1 MAGSPPFRGFLI
13 DADNT
18 IFDYDRAE
26 REALGRGPSPK
37 RDWSRHPRSTKPTGA
52 STTVTGG
59 PSSGATVTQE
69 ELKVERFRQLL
80 AEEAPGCRADPAA
93 VSRRYLSMLAMQVHL
108 LPHAASAIA
117 DLAGRAALGLATNGI
132 PEVQRGRL
140 ERSGLAS
147 CFRTVLISGEI
158 GIAKPDP
165 RFFLLGAERL
175 GLSPSEVLC
184 VGDVPATD
192 IRGARAAGMAS
203 CWVAAPGAVWPPG
216 EPGPDYTIRDLRALA
231 ALAPRFLRK
240 LQSTMTSRCSL
251 NHRIVVD
258 SPENREHRSIP
269 ASCCLERSM
278 P

>member
-1 MAGSPPFRGFLI
+1 MSGFPPFRGFLI

-26 REALGRGPSPK
+26 REALAAVLAEAGLQPTPAIHEAYRRINDRFWRAFERGEVSQ
-37 RDWSRHPRSTKPTGA
+37 D
-52 STTVTGG
+52 
-59 PSSGATVTQE
+59 Q
-69 ELKVERFRQLL
+69 LKVERFRELL
-80 AEEAPGCRADPAA
+80 AEAAQGRPADPAA
-93 VSRRYLSMLAMQVHL
+93 VSRRYLELLAMQTHL
-108 LPHAASAIA
+108 LPHAAPALA

-147 CFRTVLISGEI
+147 FFRAVLISGEL
-158 GIAKPDP
+158 GMAKPDP

-175 GLSPSEVLC
+175 GLPPSAVLC

-192 IRGARAAGMAS
+192 IRGARSAGMAS
-203 CWVAAPGAVWPPG
+203 CWVAAPGASWPQD

-231 ALAPRFLRK
+231 AL
-240 LQSTMTSRCSL
+240 S
-251 NHRIVVD
+251 V
-258 SPENREHRSIP
+258 SPVSVRLVSVRP
-269 ASCCLERSM
+269 VF

>member
-1 MAGSPPFRGFLI
+1 MAGTPPFRGFLI

-26 REALGRGPSPK
+26 REALAGTLTEAGLEPTPAIHEAYRRINDRYWRAFERG
-37 RDWSRHPRSTKPTGA
+37 
-52 STTVTGG
+52 
-59 PSSGATVTQE
+59 TVTQE
-69 ELKVERFRQLL
+69 ALKVERFRQLL
-80 AEEAPGCRADPAA
+80 AEEVPGFRADPAT
-93 VSRRYLSMLAMQVHL
+93 VSRRYLELLAMQVHL
-108 LPHAASAIA
+108 MPHAASAIA
-117 DLAGRAALGLATNGI
+117 DLAGRASLGLATNGI

-147 CFRTVLISGEI
+147 CFRAVLISGDI

-192 IRGARAAGMAS
+192 IRGARASGMAS
-203 CWVAAPGAVWPPG
+203 CWVTAPGAVWPPG

-231 ALAPRFLRK
+231 ALAPAIINKK
-240 LQSTMTSRCSL
+240 L
-251 NHRIVVD
+251 
-258 SPENREHRSIP
+258 
-269 ASCCLERSM
+269 
-278 P
+278 

>member
-1 MAGSPPFRGFLI
+1 MAGTPPYRGFLI

-26 REALGRGPSPK
+26 REALAGTLAEAGLE
-37 RDWSRHPRSTKPTGA
+37 PTPAIREAYRRINDGFWRAFEQGA
-52 STTVTGG
+52 
-59 PSSGATVTQE
+59 VTQE
-69 ELKVERFRQLL
+69 GLKVERFRQLL
-80 AEEAPGCRADPAA
+80 AETAPDCRTDPA
-93 VSRRYLSMLAMQVHL
+93 VLSRRYLELLAMQVHL

-140 ERSGLAS
+140 GCSGLAS

-175 GLSPSEVLC
+175 GLPLSEVLC
-184 VGDVPATD
+184 VGDVPTTD

-203 CWVAAPGAVWPPG
+203 CWVAAPGTVWPPG
-216 EPGPDYTIRDLRALA
+216 EPGPDYTIRDLRALVP
-231 ALAPRFLRK
+231 LAPA
-240 LQSTMTSRCSL
+240 
-251 NHRIVVD
+251 IVN
-258 SPENREHRSIP
+258 EK
-269 ASCCLERSM
+269 
-278 P
+278 

>member
-1 MAGSPPFRGFLI
+1 MAGTPPYRGFLI

-26 REALGRGPSPK
+26 REALAGTLAEAGLE
-37 RDWSRHPRSTKPTGA
+37 PTPAIREAYRRINDGFWRAFEQGA
-52 STTVTGG
+52 
-59 PSSGATVTQE
+59 VTQE
-69 ELKVERFRQLL
+69 GLKVERFRQLL
-80 AEEAPGCRADPAA
+80 AETAPDCRTDPA
-93 VSRRYLSMLAMQVHL
+93 VLSRRYLELLAMQVHL

-140 ERSGLAS
+140 GRSGLAS

-175 GLSPSEVLC
+175 GLPLSEVLC

-203 CWVAAPGAVWPPG
+203 CWVAAPGTVWPPG
-216 EPGPDYTIRDLRALA
+216 EPGPDYTIRDLRALVP
-231 ALAPRFLRK
+231 LAPA
-240 LQSTMTSRCSL
+240 
-251 NHRIVVD
+251 IVN
-258 SPENREHRSIP
+258 EK
-269 ASCCLERSM
+269 
-278 P
+278 